1 MLDKRSSNNNNCA
14 LCGRLLFSKKEKK
27 SKAVEEEKEEII
39 NGIHFRF
46 DTKDCAVLFKRFRS
60 VYGDSKFKE
69 LLGQEQY
76 ISDPFWNKVIPT
88 EKEIREIEKEESEK
102 SENIILQII
111 RDPAEVQKLGFEL
124 IRSAKEEIL
133 IIFSTANAF
142 HRQIR
147 VGGAKLLREV
157 TIAKRDLNIRILTPQ
172 DERIKEVSSEL
183 KQQLKKIEVRH
194 VEESLQT
201 KVTVLIVDRKY
212 SLSIEFKDDT
222 KDSVYEAIGLATYSN
237 SKSTVISYISI
248 FESLWKQVELIER
261 VTKLSEELKYQENV
275 HRQFINVAAHELR
288 SPIQPILGLA
298 EILRSRKKRETDEK
312 QDELLAII
320 IRNAKRLKELTE
332 NILDITRIENQ
343 SLNLHKEVVNIDEL
357 ISKALEDIKSQT
369 NYKKSIRLIYDDSKK
384 ESSSPPLLV
393 EADRGRL
400 IQVISNLLSNA
411 IKFTKEE
418 GMITVATEKRSNNN
432 MDLLLVRVTDTGSGI
447 DDDIMPRL
455 FEKFVT
461 RSEKGIGLGLFISKS
476 IIEAHGG
483 RIWAENNADGKGAIF
498 TFTLPLLSA
507 K

>member
-27 SKAVEEEKEEII
+27 SKAVEEESEEII

-88 EKEIREIEKEESEK
+88 EQEIREIEKEESEK

-298 EILRSRKKRETDEK
+298 EILRSRKERETDEK

-384 ESSSPPLLV
+384 EFSSPLLV

-418 GMITVATEKRSNNN
+418 GTITVTIEKRSNNN
-432 MDLLLVRVTDTGSGI
+432 MDLLLVRVKDTGTGI

-483 RIWAENNADGKGAIF
+483 RIWAENNADGKGATF

>member
-1 MLDKRSSNNNNCA
+1 LLDKRSSNNNNCA

-88 EKEIREIEKEESEK
+88 EQEIREIEKEESK
-102 SENIILQII
+102 ISENIILQII
-111 RDPAEVQKLGFEL
+111 RDPAEAQKLGFEL

-183 KQQLKKIEVRH
+183 KQQLKKIQVRN

-201 KVTVLIVDRKY
+201 KVTVLIIDRKY

-298 EILRSRKKRETDEK
+298 EILRSRKEKETDEK

-343 SLNLHKEVVNIDEL
+343 SQNLHKEVVNIDEL
-357 ISKALEDIKSQT
+357 ISKTSEDIKSQT

-384 ESSSPPLLV
+384 ESSSPLLV

-418 GMITVATEKRSNNN
+418 GTITVATEKRSNNMN
-432 MDLLLVRVTDTGSGI
+432 LLLVRVKDTGTGI
-447 DDDIMPRL
+447 DDDVMPRL

-476 IIEAHGG
+476 IIYAHGG
-483 RIWAENNADGKGAIF
+483 RIWAENNADGKGATF

>member
-1 MLDKRSSNNNNCA
+1 MLDNKSSNNNCA
-14 LCGRLLFSKKEKK
+14 LCGKILFSKKEEK

-46 DTKDCAVLFKRFRS
+46 DTKDCAIMFKRFRS

-88 EKEIREIEKEESEK
+88 EQEIREIEKEESEK

-124 IRSAKEEIL
+124 IRSAKEEIS

-142 HRQIR
+142 HRLIR
-147 VGGAKLLREV
+147 IGGGQLLREV
-157 TIAKRDLNIRILTPQ
+157 TMAKIGLNIRILTPP

-194 VEESLQT
+194 IEESLQT

-222 KDSVYEAIGLATYSN
+222 NDSVYEAIGLATYSN
-237 SKSTVISYISI
+237 SKSTVVSYISI

-261 VTKLSEELKYQENV
+261 VTKLSEELKYQENM

-298 EILRSRKKRETDEK
+298 EILRSRKERETEK

-343 SLNLHKEVVNIDEL
+343 SLNLHKEVINVDDL
-357 ISKALEDIKSQT
+357 ILKTLEDIKSQT

-384 ESSSPPLLV
+384 ESSSPLLA

-400 IQVISNLLSNA
+400 IQVISNLISNA

-418 GMITVATEKRSNNN
+418 GMITVETEKRSND
-432 MDLLLVRVTDTGSGI
+432 MDLLLVRVKDTGTGI

-483 RIWAENNADGKGAIF
+483 RIWAENNADRRGATF
-498 TFTLPLLSA
+498 TFSLPLLSA

>member
-1 MLDKRSSNNNNCA
+1 M
-14 LCGRLLFSKKEKK
+14 
-27 SKAVEEEKEEII
+27 
-39 NGIHFRF
+39 
-46 DTKDCAVLFKRFRS
+46 
-60 VYGDSKFKE
+60 
-69 LLGQEQY
+69 
-76 ISDPFWNKVIPT
+76 
-88 EKEIREIEKEESEK
+88 
-102 SENIILQII
+102 
-111 RDPAEVQKLGFEL
+111 
-124 IRSAKEEIL
+124 RSAKEEIS

-147 VGGAKLLREV
+147 VGGGQLLREV
-157 TIAKRDLNIRILTPQ
+157 SRAKRGLNVRILTPP
-172 DERIKEVSSEL
+172 DERIEEVSSEL
-183 KQQLKKIEVRH
+183 KQELKKIEVRY

-201 KVTVLIVDRKY
+201 KVIVLIVDRKY

-298 EILRSRKKRETDEK
+298 EILRSRKERENEK
-312 QDELLAII
+312 QDELLSII

-332 NILDITRIENQ
+332 NILDLTRIENQ
-343 SLNLHKEVVNIDEL
+343 SLNLQKEIVNIDDL
-357 ISKALEDIKSQT
+357 ILKTLEDIKSH
-369 NYKKSIRLIYDDSKK
+369 KKSIRLIYDDSKK
-384 ESSSPPLLV
+384 ESSSPLLV
-393 EADRGRL
+393 EVDRGRL
-400 IQVISNLLSNA
+400 IQVISNLVSNA

-418 GMITVATEKRSNNN
+418 DTITVATEKRSNN
-432 MDLLLVRVTDTGSGI
+432 MDLLLVRVRDTGTGI
-447 DDDIMPRL
+447 DEDIMPRL

-461 RSEKGIGLGLFISKS
+461 KSEKGIGLGLFISKS

-483 RIWAENNADGKGAIF
+483 RIWAENNADRRGATF
-498 TFTLPLLSA
+498 TFSLPLLST

>member
-1 MLDKRSSNNNNCA
+1 M
-14 LCGRLLFSKKEKK
+14 
-27 SKAVEEEKEEII
+27 
-39 NGIHFRF
+39 
-46 DTKDCAVLFKRFRS
+46 
-60 VYGDSKFKE
+60 
-69 LLGQEQY
+69 
-76 ISDPFWNKVIPT
+76 
-88 EKEIREIEKEESEK
+88 
-102 SENIILQII
+102 
-111 RDPAEVQKLGFEL
+111 
-124 IRSAKEEIL
+124 
-133 IIFSTANAF
+133 
-142 HRQIR
+142 
-147 VGGAKLLREV
+147 
-157 TIAKRDLNIRILTPQ
+157 AKRGLNIRILTPR

-194 VEESLQT
+194 IEESLQT

-212 SLSIEFKDDT
+212 SLSIELKDDT
-222 KDSVYEAIGLATYSN
+222 NDSVYGAIGLATYSN
-237 SKSTVISYISI
+237 SKSTVVSYISI

-298 EILRSRKKRETDEK
+298 EILRSRKERETEK

-343 SLNLHKEVVNIDEL
+343 SLNLHKEVVNVDDL
-357 ISKALEDIKSQT
+357 ILKTLEDIKSQT

-384 ESSSPPLLV
+384 ESSSPLLV

-418 GMITVATEKRSNNN
+418 GTITVDTEKRSND
-432 MDLLLVRVTDTGSGI
+432 MDLLLVRVKDTGTGI

-483 RIWAENNADGKGAIF
+483 RIWAENNADRRGATF
-498 TFTLPLLSA
+498 TFSLPLLSA

>member
-1 MLDKRSSNNNNCA
+1 
-14 LCGRLLFSKKEKK
+14 
-27 SKAVEEEKEEII
+27 
-39 NGIHFRF
+39 
-46 DTKDCAVLFKRFRS
+46 
-60 VYGDSKFKE
+60 
-69 LLGQEQY
+69 
-76 ISDPFWNKVIPT
+76 
-88 EKEIREIEKEESEK
+88 
-102 SENIILQII
+102 
-111 RDPAEVQKLGFEL
+111 
-124 IRSAKEEIL
+124 L

-157 TIAKRDLNIRILTPQ
+157 TIAKRDLNIRILTLQ

-183 KQQLKKIEVRH
+183 KQQLKKIEVRN

-201 KVTVLIVDRKY
+201 KVTVLIIDRKY

-298 EILRSRKKRETDEK
+298 EILRSRKEKETDEK

-369 NYKKSIRLIYDDSKK
+369 NYKKSIRLIYDDPKK
-384 ESSSPPLLV
+384 ESFSPLLV

-418 GMITVATEKRSNNN
+418 GTMTVATEKRSNN
-432 MDLLLVRVTDTGSGI
+432 MDLLLVRVKDTGTGI

-476 IIEAHGG
+476 IIGVHGG
-483 RIWAENNADGKGAIF
+483 RIWAENNADGKGATF

>member
-1 MLDKRSSNNNNCA
+1 MLDKRSSSNNNINCA
-14 LCGRLLFSKKEKK
+14 LCGKLLFSKKEEK
-27 SKAVEEEKEEII
+27 SKAVEKEKEEII
-39 NGIHFRF
+39 NGIRFRF
-46 DTKDCAVLFKRFRS
+46 DTKDCAIMFKRFRS

-88 EKEIREIEKEESEK
+88 EQEIREIEKEGSEK

-111 RDPAEVQKLGFEL
+111 RDPDEVQKLGFEL
-124 IRSAKEEIL
+124 MRSAKEEIS

-147 VGGAKLLREV
+147 VGGGQLLREV
-157 TIAKRDLNIRILTPQ
+157 TRAKTGLNIRILTPP

-183 KQQLKKIEVRH
+183 KQELKKIEVRH

-201 KVTVLIVDRKY
+201 KVIVLIVDRKY

-298 EILRSRKKRETDEK
+298 EILRSRKERENEK
-312 QDELLAII
+312 QDELLSII

-332 NILDITRIENQ
+332 NILDLTRIENQ
-343 SLNLHKEVVNIDEL
+343 SLNLQKEIVNIDDL
-357 ISKALEDIKSQT
+357 ILKTLEDIKSQT
-369 NYKKSIRLIYDDSKK
+369 NYKKSIKLIYDDSKK
-384 ESSSPPLLV
+384 GSSSPLLV
-393 EADRGRL
+393 EVDRGRL
-400 IQVISNLLSNA
+400 IQVISNLVSNA

-418 GMITVATEKRSNNN
+418 DTITVATEKRSNN
-432 MDLLLVRVTDTGSGI
+432 MDLLLVRVKDTGTGI
-447 DDDIMPRL
+447 DEDIMPRL

-461 RSEKGIGLGLFISKS
+461 KSEKGIGLGLFISKS
-476 IIEAHGG
+476 IIETHGG
-483 RIWAENNADGKGAIF
+483 RIWAENNADRRGATF
-498 TFTLPLLSA
+498 TFSLPLLST

>member
-1 MLDKRSSNNNNCA
+1 MLDKKSSNNNNCA

-88 EKEIREIEKEESEK
+88 EQEIREIEKEKSK
-102 SENIILQII
+102 ISENIILQII

-142 HRQIR
+142 HRLIR
-147 VGGAKLLREV
+147 VGGGQLLREV
-157 TIAKRDLNIRILTPQ
+157 TMAKRGLNIRILTPP

-194 VEESLQT
+194 IEESLQT
-201 KVTVLIVDRKY
+201 KVTVLIIDRKY

-298 EILRSRKKRETDEK
+298 EILRSRKEKETDEK

-384 ESSSPPLLV
+384 ESFSPLLV

-418 GMITVATEKRSNNN
+418 GTITVATEKRSNN
-432 MDLLLVRVTDTGSGI
+432 MDLLLVRVKDTGTGI

-476 IIEAHGG
+476 IIEVHGG
-483 RIWAENNADGKGAIF
+483 RIWAENNADGKGATF

>member
-1 MLDKRSSNNNNCA
+1 MLDKKSSNNNNCA
-14 LCGRLLFSKKEKK
+14 LCGKILFSKKGEK

-46 DTKDCAVLFKRFRS
+46 DTKDCAIMFKRFRS

-88 EKEIREIEKEESEK
+88 EQEIREIEKEESEK

-124 IRSAKEEIL
+124 IRSAKEEIS

-142 HRQIR
+142 HRLIR
-147 VGGAKLLREV
+147 VGGGQLLREV
-157 TIAKRDLNIRILTPQ
+157 TMAKRGLNIRILTPP

-183 KQQLKKIEVRH
+183 KQELKKIEVRH

-201 KVTVLIVDRKY
+201 KVIVLIVDRKY

-248 FESLWKQVELIER
+248 FESLWKQVELIKR

-298 EILRSRKKRETDEK
+298 EILRSRKERENEK
-312 QDELLAII
+312 QDELLSII

-332 NILDITRIENQ
+332 NILDLTRIENQ
-343 SLNLHKEVVNIDEL
+343 SLNLQKEIVNIDDL
-357 ISKALEDIKSQT
+357 ILKTLEDIKSQT

-384 ESSSPPLLV
+384 ESSSPLLV
-393 EADRGRL
+393 EVDRGRL
-400 IQVISNLLSNA
+400 IQVISNLVSNA

-418 GMITVATEKRSNNN
+418 DTITVATEKRSNNV
-432 MDLLLVRVTDTGSGI
+432 DLLLVRVKDTGTGI
-447 DDDIMPRL
+447 DEDIMPRL

-461 RSEKGIGLGLFISKS
+461 KSEKGIGLGLFISKS

-483 RIWAENNADGKGAIF
+483 RIWAENNADRRGATF
-498 TFTLPLLSA
+498 TFSLPLLST

>member
-88 EKEIREIEKEESEK
+88 EQEIREIEKEESK
-102 SENIILQII
+102 ISENIILQII

-157 TIAKRDLNIRILTPQ
+157 TIAKRDLNIRILTLQ

-183 KQQLKKIEVRH
+183 KQQLKKIEVRN

-201 KVTVLIVDRKY
+201 KVTVLIIDRKY

-298 EILRSRKKRETDEK
+298 EILRSRKEKETDEK

-384 ESSSPPLLV
+384 ESFSPLLV

-418 GMITVATEKRSNNN
+418 GTITVATEKRSNN
-432 MDLLLVRVTDTGSGI
+432 MDLLLVRVKDTGTGI
-447 DDDIMPRL
+447 DDDIMPKL

-476 IIEAHGG
+476 IIEVHGG
-483 RIWAENNADGKGAIF
+483 RIWAENNADGKGATF

>member
-1 MLDKRSSNNNNCA
+1 LLDNKSSNNNCA
-14 LCGRLLFSKKEKK
+14 LCGKILFSKKEDK

-46 DTKDCAVLFKRFRS
+46 DTKDCAIMFKRFRS

-88 EKEIREIEKEESEK
+88 EQEIREIEKEESEK

-124 IRSAKEEIL
+124 IRSAKEEIS

-142 HRQIR
+142 HRLIR
-147 VGGAKLLREV
+147 VGDGQLLREV
-157 TIAKRDLNIRILTPQ
+157 TMAKRGLNIRILTPP

-194 VEESLQT
+194 IEESLQT

-222 KDSVYEAIGLATYSN
+222 NDSVYEAIGLATYSN
-237 SKSTVISYISI
+237 SKSTVVSYISI

-261 VTKLSEELKYQENV
+261 VTKLSEELKYQENM

-298 EILRSRKKRETDEK
+298 EILRSRKERDTEK

-343 SLNLHKEVVNIDEL
+343 SLNLHKEVVNVDDL
-357 ISKALEDIKSQT
+357 ILKILEDIKSQT

-384 ESSSPPLLV
+384 ESSSPLLV

-418 GMITVATEKRSNNN
+418 GMITVDTEKRSND
-432 MDLLLVRVTDTGSGI
+432 MDLLLVRVKDTGTGI

-483 RIWAENNADGKGAIF
+483 RIWAENNADRRGATF
-498 TFTLPLLSA
+498 TFSLPLLSA

>member
-1 MLDKRSSNNNNCA
+1 MLDKRSSSNNNINCA
-14 LCGRLLFSKKEKK
+14 LCGKLLFSKKEEK

-39 NGIHFRF
+39 NGILFRF
-46 DTKDCAVLFKRFRS
+46 DTKDCAIMFKRFRS

-88 EKEIREIEKEESEK
+88 EQEIREIEKEGSEK

-111 RDPAEVQKLGFEL
+111 RDPDEVQKLGFEL
-124 IRSAKEEIL
+124 MRSAKEEIS

-147 VGGAKLLREV
+147 IGGGQLLREV
-157 TIAKRDLNIRILTPQ
+157 TRAKRGLNVRILTPP

-183 KQQLKKIEVRH
+183 KQELKKIEVRH

-201 KVTVLIVDRKY
+201 KVIVLIVDRKY

-248 FESLWKQVELIER
+248 FESLWKQVELIEH

-298 EILRSRKKRETDEK
+298 EILRSRKERKNEK
-312 QDELLAII
+312 QDELLSII
-320 IRNAKRLKELTE
+320 IRNAKRLNELTE
-332 NILDITRIENQ
+332 NILDLTRIENQ
-343 SLNLHKEVVNIDEL
+343 SLNLQKEIVNMDDL
-357 ISKALEDIKSQT
+357 ILKTLEDIKSQT

-384 ESSSPPLLV
+384 ESSSPLLV
-393 EADRGRL
+393 EVDRGRL
-400 IQVISNLLSNA
+400 IQVISNLVSNA

-418 GMITVATEKRSNNN
+418 DTITVATEKRSNI
-432 MDLLLVRVTDTGSGI
+432 MDLLLVRVKDTGTGI
-447 DDDIMPRL
+447 DEDIMPRL

-461 RSEKGIGLGLFISKS
+461 KSEKGIGLGLFISKS

-483 RIWAENNADGKGAIF
+483 RIWAENNADRRGATF
-498 TFTLPLLSA
+498 TFSLPLLST

>member
-1 MLDKRSSNNNNCA
+1 LLDKRSSNNNNCA
-14 LCGRLLFSKKEKK
+14 LCGRLLFSKKEKN

-88 EKEIREIEKEESEK
+88 EQEIREIKKEESEK

-201 KVTVLIVDRKY
+201 KITVLIVDRKY

-237 SKSTVISYISI
+237 TKSTVISYISI

-275 HRQFINVAAHELR
+275 HREFINVAAHELR

-298 EILRSRKKRETDEK
+298 EILRSRKERETNEK

-343 SLNLHKEVVNIDEL
+343 SLNLHKEVVNMDEL

-384 ESSSPPLLV
+384 ESSSPLLV

-418 GMITVATEKRSNNN
+418 GTITVATEKRRNNN
-432 MDLLLVRVTDTGSGI
+432 MELLLVRIKDTGTGI

-483 RIWAENNADGKGAIF
+483 SIWAENNADGKGATF
-498 TFTLPLLSA
+498 TFNLPLLSA

>member
-27 SKAVEEEKEEII
+27 SKAVEEESEEII

-76 ISDPFWNKVIPT
+76 VSDPFWNKVIPT
-88 EKEIREIEKEESEK
+88 EQEIREIEKEESEK

-157 TIAKRDLNIRILTPQ
+157 TIAKRDLNTRILTPQ

-183 KQQLKKIEVRH
+183 KQQLQKIEVRH

-298 EILRSRKKRETDEK
+298 EILRSRKERETDEK

-384 ESSSPPLLV
+384 EFSSPLLV

-418 GMITVATEKRSNNN
+418 GTITVTIEKRSNNN
-432 MDLLLVRVTDTGSGI
+432 MDLLLVRVKDTGTGI

-483 RIWAENNADGKGAIF
+483 RIWAENNADGKGATF

>member
-1 MLDKRSSNNNNCA
+1 LLDNKSSNNNCA
-14 LCGRLLFSKKEKK
+14 LCGKILFNKKEEK

-46 DTKDCAVLFKRFRS
+46 DTKDCAIMFKRFRS

-88 EKEIREIEKEESEK
+88 EQEIREIEKEESEK

-124 IRSAKEEIL
+124 IRSAKEEIS

-142 HRQIR
+142 HRLTLI
-147 VGGAKLLREV
+147 GGGQLLRKV
-157 TIAKRDLNIRILTPQ
+157 TMTKRDLNIRILTPP

-194 VEESLQT
+194 IEESLQT

-212 SLSIEFKDDT
+212 SLSIELKDDT
-222 KDSVYEAIGLATYSN
+222 NDSVYEAIGLATYSN
-237 SKSTVISYISI
+237 SKSTVVSYISI

-261 VTKLSEELKYQENV
+261 VTKLSEELKYQENM

-298 EILRSRKKRETDEK
+298 EILRSRKERETEK

-332 NILDITRIENQ
+332 NILDITRIENE
-343 SLNLHKEVVNIDEL
+343 SLNLHKEVINVDDL
-357 ISKALEDIKSQT
+357 ILKTLEDIKSQT

-384 ESSSPPLLV
+384 ESSPLLV

-418 GMITVATEKRSNNN
+418 GLITVETEKRSND
-432 MDLLLVRVTDTGSGI
+432 MDLLLVRVKDTGTGI

-483 RIWAENNADGKGAIF
+483 RIWAENNADRRGATF
-498 TFTLPLLSA
+498 TFSLPLLSA

>member
-1 MLDKRSSNNNNCA
+1 

-88 EKEIREIEKEESEK
+88 EQEIREIEKEESK
-102 SENIILQII
+102 ISENIILQII

-183 KQQLKKIEVRH
+183 KQQLKKIEVRN

-201 KVTVLIVDRKY
+201 KVTVLIIDRKY

-298 EILRSRKKRETDEK
+298 EILRSRKEKETDEK

-384 ESSSPPLLV
+384 ESFSPLLV

-418 GMITVATEKRSNNN
+418 GTITVATEKRSNN
-432 MDLLLVRVTDTGSGI
+432 MDLLLVRVKDTGTGI

-476 IIEAHGG
+476 IIEVHGG
-483 RIWAENNADGKGAIF
+483 RIWAENNADGKGATF

>member
-1 MLDKRSSNNNNCA
+1 LLDKRSSNNNNCA

-88 EKEIREIEKEESEK
+88 EQEIREIEKEESK
-102 SENIILQII
+102 ISENIILQII

-157 TIAKRDLNIRILTPQ
+157 TIAKRDLNIRILTLQ

-183 KQQLKKIEVRH
+183 KQQLKKIEVRN

-201 KVTVLIVDRKY
+201 KVTVLIIDRKY

-298 EILRSRKKRETDEK
+298 EILRSRKEKETDEK
-312 QDELLAII
+312 QDELLVII

-384 ESSSPPLLV
+384 ESFSPLLV

-418 GMITVATEKRSNNN
+418 GTITVATEKRSNN
-432 MDLLLVRVTDTGSGI
+432 MDLLLVRVKDTGTGI

-476 IIEAHGG
+476 IIEVHGG
-483 RIWAENNADGKGAIF
+483 RIWAENNADGKGATF

>member
-1 MLDKRSSNNNNCA
+1 
-14 LCGRLLFSKKEKK
+14 
-27 SKAVEEEKEEII
+27 
-39 NGIHFRF
+39 
-46 DTKDCAVLFKRFRS
+46 
-60 VYGDSKFKE
+60 
-69 LLGQEQY
+69 
-76 ISDPFWNKVIPT
+76 
-88 EKEIREIEKEESEK
+88 
-102 SENIILQII
+102 
-111 RDPAEVQKLGFEL
+111 
-124 IRSAKEEIL
+124 
-133 IIFSTANAF
+133 
-142 HRQIR
+142 
-147 VGGAKLLREV
+147 
-157 TIAKRDLNIRILTPQ
+157 LNIRILTPQ

-183 KQQLKKIEVRH
+183 KQQLKKIEVRN

-201 KVTVLIVDRKY
+201 KVTVLIIDRKY

-298 EILRSRKKRETDEK
+298 EILRSRKEKETDEK

-384 ESSSPPLLV
+384 ESFSPLLV

-418 GMITVATEKRSNNN
+418 GTITVATEKRSNN
-432 MDLLLVRVTDTGSGI
+432 MDLLLVRVKDTGTGI

-476 IIEAHGG
+476 IIEVHGG
-483 RIWAENNADGKGAIF
+483 RIWAENNADGKGA
-498 TFTLPLLSA
+498 TFSFSIPITPIQQANIKLVDKIS
-507 K
+507 

>member
-1 MLDKRSSNNNNCA
+1 MLDNKSSNNNCA
-14 LCGRLLFSKKEKK
+14 LCGKILFSKKEEK
-27 SKAVEEEKEEII
+27 SKAVEEENEEII

-46 DTKDCAVLFKRFRS
+46 DTKDCAIMFKRFRS

-88 EKEIREIEKEESEK
+88 EQEIREIEKEESEK

-124 IRSAKEEIL
+124 IRSAKEEIS

-142 HRQIR
+142 HRLIR
-147 VGGAKLLREV
+147 IGGGQLLREV
-157 TIAKRDLNIRILTPQ
+157 TMAKRGLNIRILTPP

-194 VEESLQT
+194 IEESLQT

-222 KDSVYEAIGLATYSN
+222 NDSVYEAIGLATYSN
-237 SKSTVISYISI
+237 SKSTVVSYISI

-261 VTKLSEELKYQENV
+261 VTKLSEELKYQENM

-298 EILRSRKKRETDEK
+298 EILRSRKERETKK
-312 QDELLAII
+312 QDELLTII
-320 IRNAKRLKELTE
+320 IRNAKRLQELTE

-343 SLNLHKEVVNIDEL
+343 SLNLHKEVINVDDL
-357 ISKALEDIKSQT
+357 ILKTLEDIKSQT

-384 ESSSPPLLV
+384 ESSSPLLV

-418 GMITVATEKRSNNN
+418 GTITVDTEKRSND
-432 MDLLLVRVTDTGSGI
+432 MDLLLVRVKDTGTGI

-483 RIWAENNADGKGAIF
+483 RIWAENNADRRGATF
-498 TFTLPLLSA
+498 TFSLPLLSA

>member
-1 MLDKRSSNNNNCA
+1 MLDNKSSNNNCA
-14 LCGRLLFSKKEKK
+14 LCGKILFSKKEEK
-27 SKAVEEEKEEII
+27 SKAVEEENEEII

-46 DTKDCAVLFKRFRS
+46 DTKDCAIMFKRFRS
-60 VYGDSKFKE
+60 VYGDNKFKE

-88 EKEIREIEKEESEK
+88 EQEIREIEKEESEK
-102 SENIILQII
+102 SENIILKII

-124 IRSAKEEIL
+124 IRSAKEEIS

-142 HRQIR
+142 HRLIR
-147 VGGAKLLREV
+147 VGGDQLLREV
-157 TIAKRDLNIRILTPQ
+157 TMAKRGLNIRILTPP

-183 KQQLKKIEVRH
+183 KQQLKKIEVRNI
-194 VEESLQT
+194 EESLQT

-222 KDSVYEAIGLATYSN
+222 NDSVYEAIGLATYSN
-237 SKSTVISYISI
+237 SKSTVVSYISI

-261 VTKLSEELKYQENV
+261 VTKLSEELKYQENM

-298 EILRSRKKRETDEK
+298 EILRSRKERETKK
-312 QDELLAII
+312 QDELLTII
-320 IRNAKRLKELTE
+320 IRNAKRLQELTE

-343 SLNLHKEVVNIDEL
+343 SLNLHKEVINVDDL
-357 ISKALEDIKSQT
+357 ILKTLEDIKSQT

-393 EADRGRL
+393 EADRERL

-418 GMITVATEKRSNNN
+418 GMITVETEKRSNDI
-432 MDLLLVRVTDTGSGI
+432 DLLLVRVKDTGTGI

-483 RIWAENNADGKGAIF
+483 RIWAENNADRRGATF
-498 TFTLPLLSA
+498 TFSLPLLSA

>member
-1 MLDKRSSNNNNCA
+1 LLDKKSSNNICA
-14 LCGRLLFSKKEKK
+14 LCGKILFSKKEEK

-46 DTKDCAVLFKRFRS
+46 DTKDCAIMFKRFRS

-88 EKEIREIEKEESEK
+88 EQEIREIENEESEK

-124 IRSAKEEIL
+124 IRSAKEEIS

-142 HRQIR
+142 HRLIR
-147 VGGAKLLREV
+147 VGGGQLLREV
-157 TIAKRDLNIRILTPQ
+157 TMAKRGLNIRILTPP

-183 KQQLKKIEVRH
+183 KQELKKIEVRH

-201 KVTVLIVDRKY
+201 KVIVLIVDRKY

-237 SKSTVISYISI
+237 SKSTVVSYVSI

-261 VTKLSEELKYQENV
+261 VTKLSEDLKYQENV

-298 EILRSRKKRETDEK
+298 EILRSRKERETEK

-343 SLNLHKEVVNIDEL
+343 SLNLQKEIVNIDDL
-357 ISKALEDIKSQT
+357 ILKTLEDIKSQT

-384 ESSSPPLLV
+384 ESSSPLLV
-393 EADRGRL
+393 EVDRGRL
-400 IQVISNLLSNA
+400 IQVISNLVSNA

-418 GMITVATEKRSNNN
+418 DTITVATEKRSNN
-432 MDLLLVRVTDTGSGI
+432 MDLLLVRVKDTGTGI

-461 RSEKGIGLGLFISKS
+461 KSEKGIGLGLFISKS

-483 RIWAENNADGKGAIF
+483 RIWAENNTDRRGATF
-498 TFTLPLLSA
+498 TFSLPLLSA

>member
-1 MLDKRSSNNNNCA
+1 
-14 LCGRLLFSKKEKK
+14 
-27 SKAVEEEKEEII
+27 
-39 NGIHFRF
+39 
-46 DTKDCAVLFKRFRS
+46 
-60 VYGDSKFKE
+60 
-69 LLGQEQY
+69 
-76 ISDPFWNKVIPT
+76 
-88 EKEIREIEKEESEK
+88 
-102 SENIILQII
+102 
-111 RDPAEVQKLGFEL
+111 
-124 IRSAKEEIL
+124 
-133 IIFSTANAF
+133 
-142 HRQIR
+142 
-147 VGGAKLLREV
+147 
-157 TIAKRDLNIRILTPQ
+157 
-172 DERIKEVSSEL
+172 
-183 KQQLKKIEVRH
+183 
-194 VEESLQT
+194 
-201 KVTVLIVDRKY
+201 
-212 SLSIEFKDDT
+212 LSIEFKDDT

-298 EILRSRKKRETDEK
+298 EILRSRKEETDEK

-384 ESSSPPLLV
+384 ESFSPLLV

-418 GMITVATEKRSNNN
+418 GTITVATEKRSNN
-432 MDLLLVRVTDTGSGI
+432 MDLLLVRVKDTGTGI

-476 IIEAHGG
+476 IIEVHGG
-483 RIWAENNADGKGAIF
+483 RIWAENNADGKGATF

>member
-1 MLDKRSSNNNNCA
+1 MLDKRSSNNNCA

-60 VYGDSKFKE
+60 VYGDSKFEE

-88 EKEIREIEKEESEK
+88 EQEIREIKKEESEK

-111 RDPAEVQKLGFEL
+111 RDPAEVQKIGFEL

-201 KVTVLIVDRKY
+201 KITVLIVDRKY

-237 SKSTVISYISI
+237 TKSTVISYISI

-298 EILRSRKKRETDEK
+298 EILRSRKERENNEK

-343 SLNLHKEVVNIDEL
+343 SLNLHKEVVNMDEL

-384 ESSSPPLLV
+384 ESSSPLLV

-418 GMITVATEKRSNNN
+418 GTITVATEKRSNNN
-432 MDLLLVRVTDTGSGI
+432 IELLLVRVKDTGTGI

-483 RIWAENNADGKGAIF
+483 SIWAENNADGKGA
-498 TFTLPLLSA
+498 TFTLNLPLLSA